1 MIMELFKRKKKI
13 IGYTSGVYDLFH
25 IDHLNILENAK
36 SLCDKL
42 IVGVTTDELVKDYK
56 GKTTVIPFS
65 ERIRIVRSIKHVD
78 GVVPQN
84 SMDKMDMW
92 RRVKFDMM
100 FVGDDWYQ
108 TDKWESLEEKFKLKD
123 VKIIYF
129 PYTKTTSSTI
139 INSIIT
145 DRISSDQED

>member
-1 MIMELFKRKKKI
+1 MELFRKKKKI

-25 IDHLNILENAK
+25 VGHLNILENAK

-42 IVGVTTDELVKDYK
+42 IVGVTTDELVKEYK

-65 ERIRIVRSIKHVD
+65 ERIRIVKSMKYVD

-92 RRVKFDMM
+92 KRVKFDIM
-100 FVGDDWYQ
+100 FVGDDWYE
-108 TDKWESLEEKFKLKD
+108 TSKWELLEEEFQKMD
-123 VKIIYF
+123 VKIVYF

-139 INSIIT
+139 INSIIIE
-145 DRISSDQED
+145 RISKNEKD

>member
-1 MIMELFKRKKKI
+1 MELFRKKKKI

-25 IDHLNILENAK
+25 VGHLNILENAK

-56 GKTTVIPFS
+56 GKATVIPFS
-65 ERIRIVRSIKHVD
+65 ERIRIVKSMKYVD

-92 RRVKFDMM
+92 KRVKFDIM
-100 FVGDDWYQ
+100 FVGDDWYA
-108 TDKWESLEEKFKLKD
+108 TKKWGDLDKEFRKHG
-123 VKIIYF
+123 VKIIYL
-129 PYTKTTSSTI
+129 PYTKKTSSTK
-139 INSIIT
+139 INKIL
-145 DRISSDQED
+145 DNFCKK